1 MGQAVAVDAFWLL
14 VAFGA
19 CGALWYLGY
28 RLEPHYASKDGRRF
42 LCTGRWMTAR
52 GEPEGRKR
60 EVRIIVLGD
69 GRLQMEVKRG
79 LRRKASFWSL
89 EGKASEASRKKA
101 VYVLRANAV
110 GGTQRMTI
118 QLPSK
123 SRSVPVLDQ
132 ALARTR

>member
-1 MGQAVAVDAFWLL
+1 ML
-14 VAFGA
+14 VAIA
-19 CGALWYLGY
+19 VCAALWYAGY
-28 RLEPHYASKDGRRF
+28 RLEPHYSSKDGRRF
-42 LCTGRWMTAR
+42 LCTGQWMSAR
-52 GEPEGRKR
+52 GDPEGRKR
-60 EVRIIVLGD
+60 EVRIVVLGD

-79 LRRKASFWSL
+79 LRRKASYWSI
-89 EGKASEASRKKA
+89 EGKASHSPGKRA

-132 ALARTR
+132 ALTRSR